1 MATQANIV
9 QEGVDR
15 VREAVSSIETDLDKV
30 QKRAEKEIR
39 SRRKRFEK
47 TTEKQVKRLQT
58 RFSKNPFVK
67 RAQSAYDDA
76 AKQLEKNV
84 DSFLGAINIASSR
97 DIRRVDRKLNQIA
110 KKLRELESVSA
121 ASPKAKAS

>member
-76 AKQLEKNV
+76 AKQFEKNV

>member
-30 QKRAEKEIR
+30 QKRAEKEIK

-58 RFSKNPFVK
+58 QFKKNPFVK
-67 RAQSAYDDA
+67 RAQSAFDDA
-76 AKQLEKNV
+76 TRQFEKNV
-84 DSFLGAINIASSR
+84 DNFLGAINVASSR
-97 DIRRVDRKLNQIA
+97 DIRRVDRKLSQIA
-110 KKLRELESVSA
+110 KKLRELENTNA
-121 ASPKAKAS
+121 HSPKAKAS